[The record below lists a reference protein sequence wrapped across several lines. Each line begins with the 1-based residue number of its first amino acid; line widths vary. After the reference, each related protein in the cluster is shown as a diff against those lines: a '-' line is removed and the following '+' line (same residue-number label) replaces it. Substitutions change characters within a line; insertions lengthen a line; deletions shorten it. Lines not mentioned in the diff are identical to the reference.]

1 MAFLNYPA
9 VIVAKF
15 ETVRGAS
22 NYLTLREISQV
33 F

>member
-1 MAFLNYPA
+1 MVILNYPA
-9 VIVAKF
+9 VTVAKF

-22 NYLTLREISQV
+22 DYLTLEISQV